1 MTQAGPDPASA
12 SHSFIRRSIAKGP
25 KGTSAATKTKAQ
37 RFVGQPDTVT
47 TRAELRDAIADGI
60 ARWETRILVES
71 IEVTPEPDEAY
82 AVRFTD
88 ECDGCCYCLKF
99 CAFDAIERPD
109 GWTKAPHLE
118 EITRRHR
125 AAAG

>member
-1 MTQAGPDPASA
+1 VAIDTHTGFVVREDLCTGCAMCVVSCASIKHDLFGFA
-12 SHSFIRRSIAKGP
+12 NAHSY
-25 KGTSAATKTKAQ
+25 
-37 RFVGQPDTVT
+37 V
-47 TRAELRDAIADGI
+47 
-60 ARWETRILVES
+60 
-71 IEVTPEPDEAY
+71 EVTPEPDEAY